1 LGGSGVRGFEGIEQ
15 SRLVRGI
22 MLGIIPAIMVLVA
35 VRQLYLQKTE
45 DLSVWKGGGMGM
57 FASADSLMTRFAK
70 VYLLLPDGERQ
81 PLLRFTPQQELLL
94 QNGLW
99 FPTESNFRL
108 LADSIK
114 ATTWWASTDRVPLN
128 VFDEAGQRAQDGV
141 AQYHDLYPAHPR
153 TSSEALNWGVE
164 IEYWKSTY
172 DLNTD
177 ELIAKLTR
185 TFTFK

>member
-1 LGGSGVRGFEGIEQ
+1 VKGLGGIDR
-15 SRLVRGI
+15 SRLMRGI
-22 MLGIIPAIMVLVA
+22 MLGIIPAIMIMVA
-35 VRQLYLQKTE
+35 ARQLYLQRTE
-45 DLSVWKGGGMGM
+45 DLSDWKGGGMGM
-57 FASADSLMTRFAK
+57 FASADSMTRFVK

-94 QNGLW
+94 QQGGW

-114 ATTWWASTDRVPLN
+114 ATTWWATTDRVPLN
-128 VFDEAGQRAQDGV
+128 VFDENGQRAQDGV

-153 TSSEALNWGVE
+153 TSSEPLNWGVE

-177 ELIAKLTR
+177 QLTAKLAR